1 MRFQIHVHIH
11 IRILYRAYRL
21 NVIQP
26 KALGH
31 LTKVLRRHGIQEPR
45 YHLLD
50 GSSLLLRQFV
60 NHGRLRHALDV
71 DIVRRLPRTRL
82 VVEVGVHRLG
92 GERPMRM
99 MEV

>member
-1 MRFQIHVHIH
+1 MSFQIHVHIH
-11 IRILYRAYRL
+11 IRILDCRQSL
-21 NVIQP
+21 DVIQP

-50 GSSLLLRQFV
+50 RPSLLLRQLV

-71 DIVRRLPRTRL
+71 DVVRRLPRTRL
-82 VVEVGVHRLG
+82 VVGVGAYRLG
-92 GERPMRM
+92 GERPIRM